1 MALPPKPILIA
12 VVRWLETLETSGGIA
27 RARALLTTH
36 PQYDDLTPTQYES
49 ALTWMRELGL
59 LDGLGA
65 TLPPASRVLSAVFE
79 GGTLPWVQDADELVR
94 SPDELPSDI
103 VEVGEAL
110 GLDAAEVFDQLVVS
124 WGKVDTAA
132 RELVGAAGEAGLVEL
147 LRSAT
152 DGRVDHVS
160 TWSDGYGYDLVFT
173 AGTTRLHLEVKSTTR
188 AGRLTVYLSRHEYE
202 VMLRDRQWQ
211 LVAVRLSTEL
221 EVVGVGSIPREW
233 VAANVPRDSGQF
245 GSWAAVKLELPADVV
260 VSGVPA
266 LAEHL
271 TGPFPGW

>member
-1 MALPPKPILIA
+1 M
-12 VVRWLETLETSGGIA
+12 ETLETSGGIA